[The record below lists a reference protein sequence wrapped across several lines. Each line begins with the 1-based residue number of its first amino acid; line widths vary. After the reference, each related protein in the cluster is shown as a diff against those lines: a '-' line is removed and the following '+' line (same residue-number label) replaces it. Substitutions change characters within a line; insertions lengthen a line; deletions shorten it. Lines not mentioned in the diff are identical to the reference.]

1 MKENQSKYQAGLE
14 TLTLHVEGQQ
24 FELHPHRAVYW
35 RDQKTLIVSDLHLGK
50 IHHFRRSGIYLP
62 SHAAMD
68 NYERLSGLLL
78 HFEPVKLLILG
89 DLFHSTLNTDWK
101 TFSELRHTFEEVEF
115 HLVLG
120 NHDIIDASILTD
132 NALHLHESMILGPFQ
147 FSHYPDEED
156 NSSYYNLAGHI
167 HPGVRL
173 VGPSRQ
179 SLKLPCFYFGL
190 KNGILPAFGTFTGI
204 ALIKPEQGSQV
215 VVISEEQL
223 AQVQ

>member
-1 MKENQSKYQAGLE
+1 MKEHRTEHRAGLE
-14 TLTLHVEGQQ
+14 TLTLTVEGQE

-35 RDQKTLIVSDLHLGK
+35 KDQETLIVSDLHLGK

-78 HFEPVKLLILG
+78 HYEPEKLLILG

-101 TFSELRHTFEEVEF
+101 VFSDLRHTFEEVEF

-120 NHDIIDASILTD
+120 NHDIINPSILAD
-132 NALHLHESMILGPFQ
+132 NALTLHENLKLGPFQ
-147 FSHYPDEED
+147 FSHYPDKE
-156 NSSYYNLAGHI
+156 NHSTKYNLAGHI

-173 VGPSRQ
+173 VGSSRQ
-179 SLKLPCFYFGL
+179 SLKLPCFYFGIR
-190 KNGILPAFGTFTGI
+190 NGILPAFGTFTGI
-204 ALIKPEQGSQV
+204 ALIKPEPGSQV

>member
-1 MKENQSKYQAGLE
+1 MKEDHSEHQAGLQ
-14 TLTLHVEGQQ
+14 TLTLIVEGQN
-24 FELHPHRAVYW
+24 FELHPHRSVFW
-35 RDQKTLIVSDLHLGK
+35 RDQKILIVSDLHLGK

-78 HFEPVKLLILG
+78 QYEPTKLLILG

-101 TFSELRHTFEEVEF
+101 IFSELRHTFEKIEF

-120 NHDIIDASILTD
+120 NHDIIDPEILTD
-132 NALHLHESMILGPFQ
+132 NELHLHEDLTLDPFQ
-147 FSHYPDEED
+147 FSHYPDEVATTD
-156 NSSYYNLAGHI
+156 YYNLAGHI

-173 VGPSRQ
+173 VGNSRQ

-204 ALIKPEQGSQV
+204 ALIKPEPGSQV

-223 AQVQ
+223 AMVQ

>member
-1 MKENQSKYQAGLE
+1 MKEHRTEHRAGLE
-14 TLTLHVEGQQ
+14 TLTLTVEGQE

-35 RDQKTLIVSDLHLGK
+35 TDEKTLIVSDLHLGK

-62 SHAAMD
+62 PHAAMD

-78 HFEPVKLLILG
+78 HYEPVKLLILG

-101 TFSELRHTFEEVEF
+101 TFSDLRHTFEEVEF

-120 NHDIIDASILTD
+120 NHDIIDPSILAD
-132 NALHLHESMILGPFQ
+132 NALFLHESLMLGPFQ
-147 FSHYPDEED
+147 FSHYPEEE
-156 NSSYYNLAGHI
+156 NHSTHYNLAGHM

-173 VGPSRQ
+173 VGNSRQ
-179 SLKLPCFYFGL
+179 SLKLPCFYFGSR
-190 KNGILPAFGTFTGI
+190 NGILPAFGTFTGI
-204 ALIKPEQGSQV
+204 ALIRPEPGSQV